1 LATREASKRRG
12 REKRLLAQGYCA
24 DAKLLRESR
33 VWPEYKSTWPG
44 CTWMNLYLHPVAL
57 NHQLEMMIIVPFE
70 LGELYR
76 QKRLP
81 AMHN

>member
-1 LATREASKRRG
+1 
-12 REKRLLAQGYCA
+12 
-24 DAKLLRESR
+24 
-33 VWPEYKSTWPG
+33 
-44 CTWMNLYLHPVAL
+44 MNLYLHPVAL